1 MKDKEKEK
9 IENYQDVNRE
19 FKRIW
24 KLCRV
29 TVVPVIIDA
38 LGNISKDM
46 EKWLVDIGVTCRL
59 ESLQKERP
67 VLSLYPLLLSRLS
80 SYI

>member
-1 MKDKEKEK
+1 M
-9 IENYQDVNRE
+9 
-19 FKRIW
+19 
-24 KLCRV
+24 
-29 TVVPVIIDA
+29 VPVIIDA
-38 LGNISKDM
+38 LGNISKGM